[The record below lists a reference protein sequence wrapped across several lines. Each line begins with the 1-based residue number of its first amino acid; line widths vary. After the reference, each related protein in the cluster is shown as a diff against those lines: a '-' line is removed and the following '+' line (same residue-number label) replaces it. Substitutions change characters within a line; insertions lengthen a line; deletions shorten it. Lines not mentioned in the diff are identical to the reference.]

1 VGACAKAVLKCQPAL
16 ENDLRSRGYL
26 AIAGADEVGRGS
38 LFGPVT
44 AAAVVLSPERPVRG
58 LNDSKQLTRERRE
71 VLSER
76 IRERAVSWAIASVDA
91 AEIDR
96 INIYQAS
103 RLAMKMAVLQLVPF
117 PDYLLCDAV
126 TLDLSLPQRGII
138 DGDAQCHAIAAA
150 SIIAKVHRDA
160 LMREFDQIYP
170 QYGLARHK
178 GYCCPEHFRALR
190 EHGAT
195 PLHRRSFEPVYRLDQ
210 FQLFTTPEFTA

>member
-1 VGACAKAVLKCQPAL
+1 MLKCQPAL

-58 LNDSKQLTRERRE
+58 LNDSKQLTPERRE

-76 IRERAVSWAIASVDA
+76 IRERAVAWAIASVDA

-103 RLAMKMAVLQLVPF
+103 RLAMKMAVLQLVPS

-126 TLDLSLPQRGII
+126 TLDLAVPQRGII

-160 LMREFDQIYP
+160 LMREFDLIYP

-210 FQLFTTPEFTA
+210 FQLFTTPESTE

>member
-1 VGACAKAVLKCQPAL
+1 MKCQAAL
-16 ENDLRSRGYL
+16 ENDLRSRGYT

-58 LNDSKQLTRERRE
+58 LNDSKLLTPQQRQT
-71 VLSER
+71 LSFR
-76 IRERAVSWAIASVDA
+76 IRERATCWAIASVDA

-103 RLAMKMAVLQLVPF
+103 RLAMKMAVLQLTPA
-117 PDYLLCDAV
+117 PDYLLCDAL
-126 TLDLSLPQRGII
+126 TLDLPMPQQGIVQ
-138 DGDAQCHAIAAA
+138 GDAQCHAIAAA

-160 LMREFDQIYP
+160 LMVEFDAVYP

-178 GYCCPEHFRALR
+178 GYGCPEHGRALR
-190 EHGAT
+190 QHGAT

-210 FQLFTTPEFTA
+210 FELGFALPEPS

>member
-1 VGACAKAVLKCQPAL
+1 MEDG
-16 ENDLRSRGYL
+16 LRSRGYL

-44 AAAVVLSPERPVRG
+44 AAAVVLSPQRPVRG
-58 LNDSKQLTRERRE
+58 LNDSKQLTPERRE
-71 VLSER
+71 VLSAR

-103 RLAMKMAVLQLVPF
+103 RLAMKMAVLQLTPG

-126 TLDLSLPQRGII
+126 TLDLPLPQRGII

-160 LMREFDQIYP
+160 LMREFDQVYP

-190 EHGAT
+190 DHGPT

-210 FQLFTTPEFTA
+210 FSLFDAVEQAG